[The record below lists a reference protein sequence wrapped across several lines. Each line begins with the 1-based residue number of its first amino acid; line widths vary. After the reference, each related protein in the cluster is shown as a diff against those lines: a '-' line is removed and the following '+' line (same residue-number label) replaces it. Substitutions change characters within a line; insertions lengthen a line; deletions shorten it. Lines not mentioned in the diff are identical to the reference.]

1 MRHPSLLLAPLALL
15 TALLLPSPA
24 TAADHIVIYGNDCK
38 PPKSW
43 VHQGRPKGVLVDI
56 LHEIEARTGLK
67 FDIRLMPWKRAYM
80 NALEGRGGI
89 FGLSKNQ
96 ERLGLFDFTEV
107 MYVDEMRLVVL
118 KGREFVYRK
127 PEDLKGMVLGVTRG
141 ASYGDEYDRA
151 KGKIF
156 IPSEDSGPISR
167 LRMLLAGRIDA
178 ALIGPGEAS
187 VRFTI
192 TQDRMLMEN
201 RDQFVIL
208 DTPFVQD
215 DNYIGFL
222 KGTDRLDAL
231 DKIDRA
237 LRDMRKEGAIRRIE
251 DRY

>member
-1 MRHPSLLLAPLALL
+1 MRPLLLLLFPLFA
-15 TALLLPSPA
+15 ALLLSAPA
-24 TAADHIVIYGNDCK
+24 PAADPIVIFGNDCK

-43 VHQGRPKGVLVDI
+43 VDRGRPKGVLVDI
-56 LHEIEARTGLK
+56 LHEIEARTGLS

-80 NALEGRGGI
+80 SALEGRGGI
-89 FGLSKNQ
+89 FGLSKNM
-96 ERLGLFDFTEV
+96 ERLSLFDFSEV

-118 KGREFVYRK
+118 KGREFAYHKV
-127 PEDLKGMVLGVTRG
+127 EDLKGMTLGVTRG
-141 ASYGDEYDRA
+141 ASYGDDYDRA
-151 KGKIF
+151 KGRVF

-192 TQDRMLMEN
+192 TQDRMLMDN
-201 RDQFVIL
+201 RNQFVIL
-208 DTPFVQD
+208 ETPFVQD
-215 DNYIGFL
+215 DNYIGFAKSL
-222 KGTDRLDAL
+222 ERRDVL

-237 LRDMRKEGAIRRIE
+237 LLEMRRDGTFRRIE